1 MEMKQQN
8 IEELNAEIKKVG
20 GTTSSTTTST
30 RQVVRWYNGVYMVVR
45 WYGGTA
51 VGWDG
56 GSWCV
61 VVCVVM
67 CVVVCVLLCVH
78 WCV

>member
-1 MEMKQQN
+1 MKQQN

-20 GTTSSTTTST
+20 GTTTST
-30 RQVVRWYNGVYMVVR
+30 RQVVRWYNGIYMVVR

-56 GSWCV
+56 GTWCV
-61 VVCVVM
+61 VYK
-67 CVVVCVLLCVH
+67 VVCVYELH
-78 WCV
+78 GSQY